1 MDPFIISSIILSA
14 SFFIALIFNYKLK
27 NNIIKYSFL
36 GYSFIFLLLVFL
48 SDNNF
53 IYQFLKQ
60 VITYVWYPSYLLFV
74 ITVIINILIFIFTL
88 LLKKVN
94 LVSRIINYFNFIISV
109 PCYTIFLR
117 LGYDPSIASEYYQ
130 NNVLSLVRIV
140 TISFLISL
148 ICNIIIRIRGM
159 YEK

>member
-1 MDPFIISSIILSA
+1 MDPFIISSIILSV
-14 SFFIALIFNYKLK
+14 SFFITLIFNYKLK

-74 ITVIINILIFIFTL
+74 ITVIINILIFIFT
-88 LLKKVN
+88 
-94 LVSRIINYFNFIISV
+94 
-109 PCYTIFLR
+109 
-117 LGYDPSIASEYYQ
+117 
-130 NNVLSLVRIV
+130 
-140 TISFLISL
+140 
-148 ICNIIIRIRGM
+148 
-159 YEK
+159 